1 MSEKPNIHSDREPS
15 NRQSLIYARDFFE
28 NKEHEPDE
36 ADNEQIAKSFIEA
49 FDKAMED
56 NMEHQDVYEIGD
68 GEYETTL
75 ELEYDMGDNYR
86 LRIHL
91 HRVESQQKEIAIQEV
106 TGSSRNIEM
115 GLMHR
120 YYVDAGGTLRRFDR
134 DFSTDM
140 SSIEIQMTKRAI
152 EEAGIGG
159 LEEILRQNRESSKF
173 EQDMGLN
180 HQRVDQNEVDAIATI
195 LKNSSPRN

>member
-1 MSEKPNIHSDREPS
+1 M
-15 NRQSLIYARDFFE
+15 IYARDFFE

-75 ELEYDMGDNYR
+75 ELEYDMGDDYR
-86 LRIHL
+86 LRVHM
-91 HRVESQQKEIAIQEV
+91 HRGENQQKEIAIQEV
-106 TGSSRNIEM
+106 TGSSRDIEM
-115 GLMHR
+115 SLMHR
-120 YYVDAGGTLRRFDR
+120 YYVDKDGALRRFDR
-134 DFSTDM
+134 DFSTDI

-159 LEEILRQNRESSKF
+159 LEKILRQNRESSKF

-180 HQRVDQNEVDAIATI
+180 RQRVDQNEVDAIATI